1 MRQLAPERLASRTDR
16 GRSRPVAN
24 EAATSRRGRLDQTA
38 EQVPVGNYTDF
49 TATRAAFRLGLTGP
63 ALTVSTACANALVSV
78 HLACQALR
86 AGDADLMLVG
96 SAALHLPQ
104 VSGHVPVKG
113 STLSTGTVRQLST
126 RTRTARSA
134 VTGPQPSS

>member
-1 MRQLAPERLASRTDR
+1 M
-16 GRSRPVAN
+16 
-24 EAATSRRGRLDQTA
+24 TA
-38 EQVPVGNYTDF
+38 KQVQVGNYTDF

-63 ALTVSTACANALVSV
+63 ALTVSTACSSALVSV

-113 STLSTGTVRQLST
+113 STLSPPARSGRST

-134 VTGPQPSS
+134 GTGPPPSS